1 MLLSMT
7 GYGKATETYK
17 GKSYT
22 IDVKTLNGKV
32 SDLRLKS
39 PTYLRSKEIEL
50 RKIIL
55 SQVLRGKID
64 CNITAQDSDSDS
76 DYKLNIP
83 LVESYLEQ
91 LSQLTDKH
99 DLANQDLLQTIIRIP
114 NIVQPND
121 AEVSDDE
128 WSFILDLLNK
138 AIAELDSFRSKE
150 GSSLFKDL
158 SDRVESIEQELANV
172 ASHEA
177 KRKEELVARIKK
189 SIQDNLQNEQI
200 DENRMEQEIIYY
212 LEKLDVHEEK
222 VRLAQHCKYFMDTL
236 QNKDKNKGKKLN
248 FISQEMG
255 REINTL
261 GSKAQY
267 SPLQQVVVQMKVELD
282 QIKEQLAN
290 VL

>member
-7 GYGKATETYK
+7 GYGKAKDVFE

-22 IDVKTLNGKV
+22 IDLKTLNGKL

-39 PTYLRSKEIEL
+39 PAYLRSKEIEL

-55 SQVLRGKID
+55 GKLIRGKID
-64 CNITAQDSDSDS
+64 CSISVQGGESDA
-76 DYKLNIP
+76 DYALNFN
-83 LVESYLEQ
+83 LMESYLSQ
-91 LSQLTDKH
+91 LS
-99 DLANQDLLQTIIRIP
+99 DLSERHNLDNQDLLQTIIRIP
-114 NIVQPND
+114 NVIQAND
-121 AEVSDDE
+121 KEVGEEE
-128 WSFILDLLNK
+128 WLFITRLLDQAIEELN
-138 AIAELDSFRSKE
+138 SFRLKE
-150 GSSLFKDL
+150 GQSMLDDL
-158 SDRVESIEQELANV
+158 NGRVETIKEKLAQVEQHEQKRHDEMVARIRKSIQENLKSESLDENRLEQEL
-172 ASHEA
+172 
-177 KRKEELVARIKK
+177 
-189 SIQDNLQNEQI
+189 
-200 DENRMEQEIIYY
+200 IYY

-222 VRLAQHCKYFMDTL
+222 IRLAQHCSYFLDTTKSEKV
-236 QNKDKNKGKKLN
+236 NTGKKLN

-267 SPLQQVVVQMKVELD
+267 SPLQQIVVEMKVELD

>member
-236 QNKDKNKGKKLN
+236 QNKNKNKGKKLN